1 MGKNLFQ
8 RGFTGYQQ
16 IVIFRVRNADG
27 PKFELAG
34 TFFTGYVEDSFV
46 GKPQHR
52 LEYQSRFSDARFSS
66 NQGELTLH
74 QSPSQYTVQLFVEHV
89 HALFFI

>member
-16 IVIFRVRNADG
+16 IVIFRVRNAYG

-34 TFFTGYVEDSFV
+34 TFFTRYVEDSFV
-46 GKPQHR
+46 GKPQYR

-66 NQGELTLH
+66 NQGE
-74 QSPSQYTVQLFVEHV
+74 
-89 HALFFI
+89 